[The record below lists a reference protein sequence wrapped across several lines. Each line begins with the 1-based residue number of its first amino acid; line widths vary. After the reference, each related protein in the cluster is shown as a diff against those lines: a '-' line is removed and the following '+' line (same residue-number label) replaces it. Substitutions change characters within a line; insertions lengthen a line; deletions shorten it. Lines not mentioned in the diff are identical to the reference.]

1 VLLRA
6 QLRSQLLCGPPARDP
21 VAVVERLLAVQG
33 QDNRGV
39 RLAIRPRSQGLT
51 AGDVDRALTADRSLV
66 ITWLNRGTLHLVRR
80 EDYPWLHALTTP
92 PIATANHRRL
102 AEEGVSP
109 LDGERGVAVIERS
122 LAVNGPM
129 TRKQL
134 GEQLDAA
141 GIPTKGQ
148 ALIHL
153 LIASSLAGLTVRGP
167 MIGSEHAYVLTRDWL
182 GESSPVDRDL
192 ALAELARRYLVGHG
206 PANDRDLAKWAGLPL
221 RDVRRGLA
229 AIASELHPR
238 ADGLLELVK
247 RPRVGNGP
255 PPRLLGAFDPL
266 LLGWQSRLPL
276 LGSHQGVVT
285 VNGIFRPIALVEG
298 EAVGTWKVEGG
309 SVRLT
314 PFEALTPKAEAGLAT
329 DAEDVARY
337 LGIPGTGLVLEPS

>member
-1 VLLRA
+1 MRA

-21 VAVVERLLAVQG
+21 VAVVEGLLAVQG
-33 QDNRGV
+33 QDHRGV
-39 RLAIRPRSQGLT
+39 RLAIRPRSKGLT
-51 AGDVDRALTADRSLV
+51 ADDVDRALTADRSLV

-80 EDYPWLHALTTP
+80 EDYPWLHSLTTP
-92 PIATANHRRL
+92 PIATANRRRL
-102 AEEGVSP
+102 AEEGVSSS
-109 LDGERGVAVIERS
+109 DGERGVALIERS
-122 LAVNGPM
+122 LAANGPM

-134 GEQLDAA
+134 GEKLDTA
-141 GIPTKGQ
+141 GIPTRGQ

-153 LIASSLAGLTVRGP
+153 LIASSLAGLAVRGP

-182 GESSPVDRDL
+182 GEVTALDRDT
-192 ALAELARRYLVGHG
+192 ALAELARRYLMGHA
-206 PANDRDLAKWAGLPL
+206 PASDRDLAKWAGLPL

-238 ADGLLELVK
+238 TDGRLELANHPK
-247 RPRVGNGP
+247 VGSGP

-276 LGSHQGVVT
+276 LGSHRGVVT
-285 VNGIFRPIALVEG
+285 TNGIFRPIALVDG
-298 EAVGTWKVEGG
+298 EAVGTWRLDGG

-314 PFEALTPKAEAGLAT
+314 QFEAVTPKAEAALAT

-337 LGIPGTGLVLEPS
+337 LGIQGTGLVVEPG

>member
-1 VLLRA
+1 MRA
-6 QLRSQLLCGPPARDP
+6 QLRSQLLCGPPALDP
-21 VAVVERLLAVQG
+21 VAVVEGLLAIQG

-51 AGDVDRALTADRSLV
+51 ADDVDRALSVDRSLV

-80 EDYPWLHALTTP
+80 EDYPWLQALTSP
-92 PIATANHRRL
+92 PIATTNHRRL

-109 LDGERGVAVIERS
+109 RDGERGVEIIARS
-122 LAVNGPM
+122 LAANGPM

-134 GEQLDAA
+134 GEQLDTA

-153 LIASSLAGLTVRGP
+153 LVASSLAGLTVRGP
-167 MIGSEHAYVLTRDWL
+167 MVGSEHAYVLARDWL
-182 GESSPVDRDL
+182 GEATPIDRDV
-192 ALAELARRYLVGHG
+192 ALAELARRYLVGHA
-206 PANDRDLAKWAGLPL
+206 PASDRDLAKWAGLPL
-221 RDVRRGLA
+221 RDVRSGLR
-229 AIASELHPR
+229 AIGSELHPR
-238 ADGLLELVK
+238 ADGRLELAK
-247 RPRVGNGP
+247 RPRVGSGP

-266 LLGWQSRLPL
+266 LHGWQSRFPL

-285 VNGIFRPIALVEG
+285 TNGIFRPIALVDG
-298 EAVGTWKVEGG
+298 EAVGTWRMQGG

-314 PFEALTPKAEAGLAT
+314 PFETVTPGAEAALAT

-337 LGIPGTGLVLEPS
+337 LGIQGAGLVVEPR